1 MSRRPKRTKRP
12 IIMSE
17 LDEAACL
24 RKMLRLHPGL
34 VYVRNPALGKGVRQW
49 VVADREACD
58 SAAVLVWRGVTVI
71 SAGPSQVMVAGKGKR
86 SSVASRDDAWAPPTP
101 GDAVVEVW
109 QDKQMLRSIPCP
121 TLRVLSEEIRKAYDA
136 IDADSAE

>member
-1 MSRRPKRTKRP
+1 
-12 IIMSE
+12 MSE

-34 VYVRNPALGKGVRQW
+34 VYIRNPALGKGVRQW
-49 VVADREACD
+49 VVADREACE
-58 SAAVLVWRGVTVI
+58 SAAALVWRGVTVI

-86 SSVASRDDAWAPPTP
+86 PPAARDDAWAPPTP

-109 QDKQMLRSIPCP
+109 QDKQMLSSTPCP
-121 TLRVLSEEIRKAYDA
+121 SLSELSEEIRKAYDA
-136 IDADSAE
+136 IGADSVE